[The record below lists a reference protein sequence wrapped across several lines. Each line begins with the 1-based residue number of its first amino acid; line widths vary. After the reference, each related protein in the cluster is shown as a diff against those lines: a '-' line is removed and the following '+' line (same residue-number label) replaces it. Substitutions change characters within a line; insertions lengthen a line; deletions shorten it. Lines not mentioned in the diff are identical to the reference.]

1 MPTMWVDLH
10 TVVTGVV
17 GISVLNL
24 PRTVDDTERR
34 LRRLLETR

>member
-1 MPTMWVDLH
+1 MSTVRVDLH

-24 PRTVDDTERR
+24 PLTVDDTERR
-34 LRRLLETR
+34 LRRLLQTR